1 MVSHLEVEK
10 RRNNMENDKRLL
22 AAAIFALAAA
32 YFLTNLHK
40 ATAMEMGGEGRYGGV
55 YIHNT
60 VTGSVVFCMGG
71 GSCMAVSRDD
81 N

>member
-1 MVSHLEVEK
+1 MQRINDMDK
-10 RRNNMENDKRLL
+10 DKRLL

-40 ATAMEMGGEGRYGGV
+40 ATAIEDGV

-60 VTGSVVFCMGG
+60 VTGSVVFCVRPYRCR
-71 GSCMAVSRDD
+71 SL
-81 N
+81 

>member
-1 MVSHLEVEK
+1 MEK
-10 RRNNMENDKRLL
+10 DKRLL

-40 ATAMEMGGEGRYGGV
+40 ATAMEMGGNGAYGGV

-60 VTGSVVFCMGG
+60 VTGSVKFCTTDG
-71 GSCMAVSRDD
+71 CTQ
-81 N
+81 NKTE